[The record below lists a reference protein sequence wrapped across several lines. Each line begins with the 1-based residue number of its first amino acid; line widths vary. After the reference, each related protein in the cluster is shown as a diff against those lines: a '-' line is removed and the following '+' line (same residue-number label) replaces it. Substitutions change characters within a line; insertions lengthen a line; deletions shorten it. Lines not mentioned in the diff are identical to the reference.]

1 MSRLVWVGI
10 GAAGGIMAYRHSQ
23 RVWERTKER
32 GVAGNTAA
40 VTRTAAAVYR
50 GIRDA
55 ERLGVVDLT
64 EQATTARLVAAD
76 GEPLADDFDPV
87 IDGRTTGTTRDP
99 GAGAPRTSGVS
110 GSATRKAA
118 ARGMGAAKVLYTA
131 RRQGH

>member
-64 EQATTARLVAAD
+64 EQATTARLITS
-76 GEPLADDFDPV
+76 DDDTLVRETVVDPP
-87 IDGRTTGTTRDP
+87 T
-99 GAGAPRTSGVS
+99 AN
-110 GSATRKAA
+110 ATRKAA
-118 ARGMGAAKVLYTA
+118 ARGMGAARVLYSA